1 MRGNPHVRF
10 GGRAEETDPPKGG
23 HRASARSNHTH
34 GSLLIKEGVPVK
46 VVSERLGHARIAH
59 TLETYQHVLPG
70 MQEAAA
76 RTAER
81 LADPRPK
88 PKPKPKKVAKRAG
101 KKPVE
106 RRGNNRRKAA

>member
-1 MRGNPHVRF
+1 M
-10 GGRAEETDPPKGG
+10 
-23 HRASARSNHTH
+23 ARSNHTH

-46 VVSERLGHARIAH
+46 VVSERLGHAHIAH

-70 MQEAAA
+70 MQEDAA

-81 LADPRPK
+81 LADPRSAAK
-88 PKPKPKKVAKRAG
+88 APKKQPR

-106 RRGNNRRKAA
+106 RGGNNRRKAA

>member
-1 MRGNPHVRF
+1 MAV
-10 GGRAEETDPPKGG
+10 TI
-23 HRASARSNHTH
+23 HTH

-46 VVSERLGHARIAH
+46 VVSERLGHAHIAH
-59 TLETYQHVLPG
+59 TLEPYQHVLPG
-70 MQEAAA
+70 MQEDAA

-88 PKPKPKKVAKRAG
+88 PKKKVAKRAG
-101 KKPVE
+101 KPPVE